1 MPTMQC
7 FESEP
12 LRLASGESLGTIT
25 VAYETWGT
33 LNAEKSNAV
42 LLCHTLTADSHA
54 AGEDGWWDAYI
65 GPKKAI
71 DTTQYYVICSNVL
84 GSCKGSTGPTS
95 NTFPVIT
102 IEDMVAV
109 QQALIQEL
117 GIQQLAAVIGGSMGG
132 MQALTWS
139 LSYPDAVRQCISIA
153 CTSRLSTQ
161 ALAFNAIGRQ
171 AILNHQRDGLI
182 LARMLGHT
190 TYLSDHLLADRFG
203 RELQDNK
210 TDYSYEFLN
219 DFQIESYLHYQGTKF
234 KNNFDPYSY
243 QYLSKAISYFD
254 IEHRYGTL
262 NTAFSHTS
270 AQYFFIAISSDWLYP
285 PSESKRMVQALVELG
300 KPVRYATLHSPYGH
314 DGFLLPNEQ
323 LSHLLRS
330 AL

>member
-12 LRLASGESLGTIT
+12 LRLASGESLGNIT

-33 LNAEKSNAV
+33 LNAEKSNAI

-54 AGEDGWWDAYI
+54 AGPDGWWDDYV
-65 GPKKAI
+65 GPHKAI
-71 DTTQYYVICSNVL
+71 DTTRYYVLCTNVL

-95 NTFPVIT
+95 DAFPVIT

-109 QQALIQEL
+109 QHACIQQL
-117 GIQQLAAVIGGSMGG
+117 GIEQLAAVIGGSMGG

-139 LSYPDAVRQCISIA
+139 LCYPDALRLCIPIA

-171 AILNHQRDGLI
+171 AILNHQRDGLV

-190 TYLSDHLLADRFG
+190 TYLSGDLLADRFG
-203 RELQDNK
+203 RDLQDAK
-210 TDYSYEFLN
+210 PDYSYNFIN

-234 KNNFDPYSY
+234 KDQFDPYSY

-254 IEHRYGTL
+254 LDRRYGDL
-262 NTAFSHTS
+262 KTAFANTT
-270 AQYFFIAISSDWLYP
+270 AQHFFIAISSDWLYP
-285 PSESKRMVQALVELG
+285 VSESKRMVQALVELG

-314 DGFLLPNEQ
+314 DGFLLANEQ
-323 LSHLLRS
+323 LSQLLRS